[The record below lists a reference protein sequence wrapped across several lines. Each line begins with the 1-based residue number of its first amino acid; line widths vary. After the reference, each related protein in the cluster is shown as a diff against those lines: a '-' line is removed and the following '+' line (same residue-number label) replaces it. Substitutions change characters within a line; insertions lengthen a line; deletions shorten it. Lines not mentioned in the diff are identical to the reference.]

1 MLQVIFPV
9 TLIFGSVDMSVD
21 TIAVCFVILPLAVKY
36 VSVYMPEFPLAVS
49 LVIDP
54 LAFVPGTIWPDLDT
68 DTVTYCTLPL
78 TLIDGTILE
87 FVFISLF
94 EREAIIYLIL
104 FIVLISVLGMASH
117 SITISVVL
125 LIQVIVKGSSSFKLM
140 SPSLVMSVTLL

>member
-9 TLIFGSVDMSVD
+9 TLIFGSIDMSVD
-21 TIAVCFVILPLAVKY
+21 TITVCFVILPLAVKY